1 MEQPL
6 PSPDIGEN
14 LEEETA
20 QGPLYRVII
29 HNDDV
34 TPVDF
39 VVLTLQS
46 IFLLDALHAV
56 QVMYTAHYHGQAYV
70 QTLPK
75 PEAEKR
81 VGLAH
86 ISARL
91 NGYPLLFTIELER

>member
-14 LEEETA
+14 LEEETT

-46 IFLLDALHAV
+46 IFFLDALHAV

-86 ISARL
+86 TSARL
-91 NGYPLLFTIELER
+91 NGYPLLFTIEQE